1 MFSLK
6 IPIHLS
12 TLILMLTVSAMPV
25 HAELSG
31 LKDPTI
37 RSGGPVPV
45 KIVVKKSRGK
55 HKPLKS
61 LRLGAIFFHKDADRN
76 RVLINGRLVATGD
89 SVAGA
94 KVLSINHGSIKVRYQ
109 GQEKILTVFRPDI
122 KKHLK

>member
-6 IPIHLS
+6 IPLHLS
-12 TLILMLTVSAMPV
+12 TLILMLTVSALPA
-25 HAELSG
+25 HSELSE

-37 RSGGPVPV
+37 RSGGPVAV
-45 KIVVKKSRGK
+45 KIVVKKSRAK

-61 LRLGAIFFHKDADRN
+61 LRLGAIFFHKDADKN
-76 RVLINGRLVATGD
+76 RVFINGRLAATGD

-109 GQEKILTVFRPDI
+109 GQEKTLTTFRPDI
-122 KKHLK
+122 KKQLK